1 MRIDDVDD
9 DQYVGR
15 EELVQLVHRLAVGSG
30 MIIDHLVGSMNDRS
44 MLMVES
50 MLEVENVVFEVVYD

>member
-1 MRIDDVDD
+1 MQVDDVDD

-15 EELVQLVHRLAVGSG
+15 EELVQPVHRLAVDSG
-30 MIIDHLVGSMNDRS
+30 MIIDHLVDSMNDRS

-50 MLEVENVVFEVVYD
+50 MLEVESVVFEVVYD